1 MRAFI
6 GRRGALTLT
15 GPLAANGRVRGEYLG
30 VPFTGKADHHRR
42 YIIVELDEP
51 LQEIRADLKVLY
63 IQSGKHIFDPVLAR
77 TAGATVTRIED
88 QVRDTWVEPAGE

>member
-30 VPFTGKADHHRR
+30 VPFTGKADHHRQ
-42 YIIVELDEP
+42 YIIIELDEP
-51 LQEIRADLKVLY
+51 LLIGCSGFHVL
-63 IQSGKHIFDPVLAR
+63 SFLEDTHIFDPVLAR

-88 QVRDTWVEPAGE
+88 QARDAWVEPAGE